1 METLTI
7 TNEINETIENIYNFA
22 KTNESIKE
30 DYVEYTKTMG
40 IYNSPEEATKEYYI
54 PYIFER
60 NIPELDK
67 TPLEVFNEV
76 CPNEISKSLTNS
88 FTSLFK
94 VKRVLKNGFEVYNVI
109 NEKDYTLT
117 ATSRMTEFRG
127 FGVGQFI
134 VARVFNYE
142 NNFYIIEL
150 TGHLPESKK
159 EDAMRY
165 AMAKI
170 IHEPYLVYEDNSQK
184 EDEIK
189 SNISTMYNKFLEAFK
204 TDEIITMNK
213 FADEIIGEFNEY
225 VEDSSPLNIED
236 KIEEPKE
243 LKYFES
249 VEFDNDYDNFVEK
262 SLQGFSSHKK
272 PYDVGIIYDKENGLY
287 VVPFYKTLTKILE
300 DNSFETVENAKDC
313 IKYFL
318 TSDKISNSI
327 LKRIYTKYPNFL
339 ELANKVEETNL
350 SFDELLNKYKKMFL
364 SHRIYSQTAILYSSS
379 VFTSTI
385 DSAIEKEEKSHI
397 DYSNV
402 GRNEPCPC
410 GSGKK
415 FKQCCGK

>member
-76 CPNEISKSLTNS
+76 CPKEISKSLTNS

-225 VEDSSPLNIED
+225 VENSSPLNIED
-236 KIEEPKE
+236 KIEKPKE

-318 TSDKISNSI
+318 TSDKISDSI

>member
-7 TNEINETIENIYNFA
+7 TNEINETIENVYNFA

-30 DYVEYTKTMG
+30 DYGEYTKTMG

-60 NIPELDK
+60 NIPELNK

-142 NNFYIIEL
+142 NDFYIIEL

-225 VEDSSPLNIED
+225 VENSSPLNIED

-272 PYDVGIIYDKENGLY
+272 PYDVGIIYDRENGLY

-300 DNSFETVENAKDC
+300 DNSFETVENAQDC

-318 TSDKISNSI
+318 TSDKISDSI

>member
-60 NIPELDK
+60 NIPELNK

-225 VEDSSPLNIED
+225 VENSSPLNIED

-318 TSDKISNSI
+318 TSDKISDSI
-327 LKRIYTKYPNFL
+327 LKRIYTKYHNFL

>member
-7 TNEINETIENIYNFA
+7 TNEINETIENVYNFA

-54 PYIFER
+54 PYIFDR
-60 NIPELDK
+60 NIPELNK

-170 IHEPYLVYEDNSQK
+170 IHEPYLVYEDNLQK

-225 VEDSSPLNIED
+225 VENSSPLNIED

-318 TSDKISNSI
+318 TSDKISDSI

-350 SFDELLNKYKKMFL
+350 SFEELLNKYKKMFL

>member
-7 TNEINETIENIYNFA
+7 TNEINETIENVYNFA

-60 NIPELDK
+60 NIPELNK

-117 ATSRMTEFRG
+117 VTSRMTEFRG

-189 SNISTMYNKFLEAFK
+189 SNISTMYNKFLEVFK

-225 VEDSSPLNIED
+225 VENSSPLNIED

-318 TSDKISNSI
+318 TSDKISDSI

>member
-7 TNEINETIENIYNFA
+7 TNEINETIENVYNFA

-60 NIPELDK
+60 NIPELNK

-76 CPNEISKSLTNS
+76 CPNEISKTLTNS

-225 VEDSSPLNIED
+225 VENSSPLNIED

-300 DNSFETVENAKDC
+300 NNSFETVENAKDC

-318 TSDKISNSI
+318 TSDKISDSI

>member
-7 TNEINETIENIYNFA
+7 TNEINETIENVYNFA

-60 NIPELDK
+60 NIPELNK

-170 IHEPYLVYEDNSQK
+170 IHEPYLAYEDNLQK

-213 FADEIIGEFNEY
+213 FVDEIIGEFNEY
-225 VEDSSPLNIED
+225 VENSSPLNIED

-318 TSDKISNSI
+318 TSDKISDSI

>member
-7 TNEINETIENIYNFA
+7 TNEINETIENVYNFA

-60 NIPELDK
+60 NIPELNK

-189 SNISTMYNKFLEAFK
+189 SNISTMYNKFLEVFK

-225 VEDSSPLNIED
+225 VENSSPLNTED

-318 TSDKISNSI
+318 TSDKISDSI
-327 LKRIYTKYPNFL
+327 LKRIYTKYSNFL